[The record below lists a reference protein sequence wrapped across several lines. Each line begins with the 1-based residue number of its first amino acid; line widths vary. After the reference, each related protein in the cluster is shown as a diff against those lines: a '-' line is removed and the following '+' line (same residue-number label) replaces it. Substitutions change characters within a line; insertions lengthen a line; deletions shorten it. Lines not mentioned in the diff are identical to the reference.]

1 MRVVIWLALPVL
13 VFALALLYA
22 MIMNW
27 TEGVPFCESWLR
39 AALPYCR
46 P

>member
-13 VFALALLYA
+13 VFALALLHA

-27 TEGVPFCESWLR
+27 TEGVPYCESWLR

-46 P
+46 Q

>member
-1 MRVVIWLALPVL
+1 MRVVIWMALPVL

-27 TEGVPFCESWLR
+27 TEGVPFCESWIR

-46 P
+46 A